1 MNISRDLKLKLY
13 QDLLMVRR
21 TEEIVAEEYRKGT
34 IRTPTHFGVGQ
45 EAIAVGV
52 CNALNVEDI
61 VYTHHRSHNHYLA
74 KGGDPYRFMAELFG
88 REDGCA
94 GGRGGSVHIID
105 KAAGF
110 WGSSPIL
117 GHSIALAVGASLAFS
132 MDNDPRIAVAFFGE
146 GALDEGSVWES
157 FNFAAIRNLPVVF
170 ICENNLYATESPM
183 SVRIPSEVSICEK
196 VKSFGIDATQVDGN
210 DVEGMYLETKLA
222 LDKCK
227 NNGGPVFLEC
237 MTYRWLEH
245 VGPMFDYELKRNYR
259 SKEELLD
266 WQERCPVTRMEQKLL
281 KDNVLVDGEIGALRE
296 KVDETIFATLDRAS
310 RSPWPVAKDLFNNVI

>member
-94 GGRGGSVHIID
+94 GGRG
-105 KAAGF
+105 
-110 WGSSPIL
+110 
-117 GHSIALAVGASLAFS
+117 
-132 MDNDPRIAVAFFGE
+132 R
-146 GALDEGSVWES
+146 ES
-157 FNFAAIRNLPVVF
+157 ARW
-170 ICENNLYATESPM
+170 
-183 SVRIPSEVSICEK
+183 R
-196 VKSFGIDATQVDGN
+196 GR
-210 DVEGMYLETKLA
+210 
-222 LDKCK
+222 
-227 NNGGPVFLEC
+227 GG
-237 MTYRWLEH
+237 
-245 VGPMFDYELKRNYR
+245 G
-259 SKEELLD
+259 
-266 WQERCPVTRMEQKLL
+266 
-281 KDNVLVDGEIGALRE
+281 
-296 KVDETIFATLDRAS
+296 
-310 RSPWPVAKDLFNNVI
+310 

>member
-1 MNISRDLKLKLY
+1 MINSPELKLKLY
-13 QDLLMVRR
+13 QDLLLVRR

-52 CNALNVEDI
+52 CNALSNEDI

-74 KGGDPYRFMAELFG
+74 KGGDLYRLMAELFG

-105 KAAGF
+105 KSVGF

-117 GHSIALAVGASLAFS
+117 GHSIALAVGSSLAFS
-132 MDNDPRIAVAFFGE
+132 MDQDSRIAVAFFGE

-157 FNFAAIRNLPVVF
+157 FNFAAIRGLPVIF

-183 SVRIPSEVSICEK
+183 TVRIPRGVSICDK
-196 VKSFGIDATQVDGN
+196 VNAFGIEASQVDGN
-210 DVEGMYLETKLA
+210 DVEKVFLETVTA
-222 LDKCK
+222 IDKCK
-227 NNGGPVFLEC
+227 NGRGPIFLEC

-245 VGPMFDYELKRNYR
+245 VGPMYDYELNRKYR
-259 SKEELLD
+259 GKDELLE
-266 WQERCPVTRMEQKLL
+266 WKKKCPVKKMEENLL
-281 KDNVLVDGEIGALRE
+281 KASLLSNAEINAL
-296 KVDETIFATLDRAS
+296 KKKIDEQILTTLNRAFK
-310 RSPWPVAKDLFNNVI
+310 SPWPEVKNLFNNVV